1 MVYLT
6 WNMAQNIQVRA
17 IYPFSTGTFISFF
30 ILLLFNTFLY
40 PGFWPRLVRG
50 DEDDTDAVPAAVGAD
65 EAVRPPEEHSRQVP
79 RPRPQRARQLL
90 PGLRGG
96 GTNIFVDIKFFF

>member
-1 MVYLT
+1 MWQALPG
-6 WNMAQNIQVRA
+6 W
-17 IYPFSTGTFISFF
+17 
-30 ILLLFNTFLY
+30 FLSY
-40 PGFWPRLVRG
+40 
-50 DEDDTDAVPAAVGAD
+50 EDDTDAIPAAVGAD

-96 GTNIFVDIKFFF
+96 GTNYF